1 MQKIRDLDSLVFE
14 VMSQSKISFRH
25 SRSGILA
32 SQDDSKKLHKDST
45 HDSQP
50 AIDVLASTRP
60 TNSACPLS
68 SDEIES
74 ELTKYDLTSEF
85 GPLSGL
91 TRLERWE
98 RAETMG
104 LQPPP
109 LVKKLII
116 EHGGSNQHVF
126 S

>member
-1 MQKIRDLDSLVFE
+1 
-14 VMSQSKISFRH
+14 MSQSKISFRH
-25 SRSGILA
+25 SRSGRLA
-32 SQDDSKKLHKDST
+32 SQEDSKKPDDDSA
-45 HDSQP
+45 HDSRL
-50 AIDVLASTRP
+50 AINVLASTTP
-60 TNSACPLS
+60 AKSASQQPASSSPLS
-68 SDEIES
+68 PDEIET

-109 LVKKLII
+109 VVKKLIL

>member
-1 MQKIRDLDSLVFE
+1 
-14 VMSQSKISFRH
+14 MSQSKISFRH
-25 SRSGILA
+25 SRSGRLA
-32 SQDDSKKLHKDST
+32 SQEDSKKLYDNST
-45 HDSQP
+45 QDDSQL
-50 AIDVLASTRP
+50 AINVLASTTP
-60 TNSACPLS
+60 AKSASQQHASSSPLS
-68 SDEIES
+68 PDEIEI

-109 LVKKLII
+109 VVKKLIL